1 MNTLPLT
8 KLAARFRAMQ
18 LFAHNAHLLAKG
30 PSFASDHKM
39 FKGFYEAY
47 EEAFDGLIERTIG
60 LDGEY
65 NPEASFKQIGEFMA
79 STWGCRNPEECFE
92 KLMDMEKRICTDV
105 NDILTRMDV
114 TQGVSNFLQGLC
126 DESES
131 RQYKI
136 KQRLKKPE

>member
-30 PSFASDHKM
+30 QTFYQDHEAFGEM
-39 FKGFYEAY
+39 YPAYEA
-47 EEAFDGLIERTIG
+47 AFDGLVERTIG

-65 NPEASFKQIGEFMA
+65 NPEASFKQVGEFLS
-79 STWGCRNPEECFE
+79 STWGCSDSQQCFAKLLDFE
-92 KLMDMEKRICTDV
+92 KRVCADIT
-105 NDILTRMDV
+105 DILARMDV
-114 TQGVSNFLQGLC
+114 TQGVSNFLQGLA

-131 RQYKI
+131 RQYKL
-136 KQRLKKPE
+136 KQRLK